1 LSATQLQAQLAVV
14 ILASV
19 FLFGKWLRLTSD
31 TRSRHWIT
39 ASAGA
44 SVAYVWLHVIPE
56 LSEAQGTF
64 TSITRDMR
72 LPMPEFRIYLS
83 GLLGFVLF
91 YGLEHM
97 SWSSR
102 VDPAGRESRQ
112 TARENLIYKL
122 RLGGFVAYGG
132 LVSYLMV
139 RDSERGLLSLL
150 TYLLAMGLHFVVVN
164 HSFGE
169 EYGDKYDRGGRWL
182 LAFAVLGGGFVGKF
196 ALLPEHT
203 ILTLL
208 GFVAGAVIENNTMM
222 ELAKGKGGRF
232 WAFFAGAMGYS
243 LLLVAI

>member
-19 FLFGKWLRLTSD
+19 FLFGKWLRLRSES
-31 TRSRHWIT
+31 RSRNWIT

-44 SVAYVWLHVIPE
+44 SVAYVWLHIIPE
-56 LSEAQGTF
+56 LSEAQGNF
-64 TSITRDMR
+64 TSMTRDMR
-72 LPMPEFRIYLS
+72 LPLPEFRIYLS

-97 SWSSR
+97 SWSR
-102 VDPAGRESRQ
+102 VDLAGRDTGQ
-112 TARENLIYKL
+112 AGRENLIYKL

-150 TYLLAMGLHFVVVN
+150 IYLLAMGLHFIVVN

-182 LAFAVLGGGFVGKF
+182 LAFAVLAGGFVGKF

>member
-1 LSATQLQAQLAVV
+1 MSATQLQAQLAVV

-19 FLFGKWLRLTSD
+19 FLFGKWLRLRSES
-31 TRSRHWIT
+31 RSRNWIT

-44 SVAYVWLHVIPE
+44 SVAYVWLHIIPE
-56 LSEAQGTF
+56 LSEAQGNF
-64 TSITRDMR
+64 TSMTRDMR
-72 LPMPEFRIYLS
+72 LPLPEFRIYLS

-97 SWSSR
+97 SWSR
-102 VDPAGRESRQ
+102 VDLAGRDTGQ
-112 TARENLIYKL
+112 AGRENLIYKL

-150 TYLLAMGLHFVVVN
+150 IYLLAMGLHFIVVN

-182 LAFAVLGGGFVGKF
+182 LAFAVLAGGFVGKF

>member
-1 LSATQLQAQLAVV
+1 MSATPLLTQLAVV
-14 ILASV
+14 LLASV
-19 FLFGKWLRLTSD
+19 FLCGKWLRLRSES
-31 TRSRHWIT
+31 RSRHWIT

-44 SVAYVWLHVIPE
+44 SVAYVWLHIIPE

-64 TSITRDMR
+64 TSLTRDMG
-72 LPMPEFRIYLS
+72 LPLPEFRIYLS
-83 GLLGFVLF
+83 ALFGFVLF

-97 SWSSR
+97 SWPRIHLGGGASGQ
-102 VDPAGRESRQ
+102 AG
-112 TARENLIYKL
+112 RENLIYKV

-139 RDSERGLLSLL
+139 RDSNRGLLSLL
-150 TYLLAMGLHFVVVN
+150 TFFLAMGLHFIVVN
-164 HSFGE
+164 HSFSE
-169 EYGDKYDRGGRWL
+169 EYGDKYDRSGRWL
-182 LAFAVLGGGFVGKF
+182 LAAAVLAGGLIGQF

-222 ELAKGKGGRF
+222 ELAKGKGGQF

>member
-1 LSATQLQAQLAVV
+1 
-14 ILASV
+14 
-19 FLFGKWLRLTSD
+19 
-31 TRSRHWIT
+31 
-39 ASAGA
+39 
-44 SVAYVWLHVIPE
+44 
-56 LSEAQGTF
+56 
-64 TSITRDMR
+64 
-72 LPMPEFRIYLS
+72 MPEFRIYLS
-83 GLLGFVLF
+83 ALFGFVLF

-97 SWSSR
+97 NWSHAELVGKGSQ
-102 VDPAGRESRQ
+102 PTGRED
-112 TARENLIYKL
+112 LIYKL

-150 TYLLAMGLHFVVVN
+150 TYLIAMGLHFIVVN

-182 LAFAVLGGGFVGKF
+182 LAFAVLAGGFIGKF
-196 ALLPEHT
+196 AILPEHA

-243 LLLVAI
+243 LLLVLI

>member
-1 LSATQLQAQLAVV
+1 MSATQLQTQLAVV

-19 FLFGKWLRLTSD
+19 FLFGKWLRLRSES
-31 TRSRHWIT
+31 RSRHWIT

-44 SVAYVWLHVIPE
+44 SVAYVWLHIIPE

-72 LPMPEFRIYLS
+72 LPMPEFRIYLA

-97 SWSSR
+97 SWSR
-102 VDPAGRESRQ
+102 VDLAGRASGQ
-112 TARENLIYKL
+112 TGRENLIYKL

-132 LVSYLMV
+132 LDSYLMV
-139 RDSERGLLSLL
+139 RDSERGPLSLL
-150 TYLLAMGLHFVVVN
+150 TYLIAMGLHFIVVN

-182 LAFAVLGGGFVGKF
+182 LAFAVLAGGFIGKF

>member
-1 LSATQLQAQLAVV
+1 LSATQLQTQLAVV
-14 ILASV
+14 ILGSV
-19 FLFGKWLRLTSD
+19 FLFGKWLRLRSES
-31 TRSRHWIT
+31 RSRNWIT

-44 SVAYVWLHVIPE
+44 SVAYVWLHIIPE
-56 LSEAQGTF
+56 LSEAQGNF
-64 TSITRDMR
+64 TSMTRDMR
-72 LPMPEFRIYLS
+72 LPLPEFRIYLS

-97 SWSSR
+97 SWAR
-102 VDPAGRESRQ
+102 VDLAGRNAGQ
-112 TARENLIYKL
+112 ALRENLIYKL
-122 RLGGFVAYGG
+122 RLGGFVAYDG

-150 TYLLAMGLHFVVVN
+150 IYLLAMGLHFIVVN

-182 LAFAVLGGGFVGKF
+182 LAFAVLAGGFIGKF

-232 WAFFAGAMGYS
+232 WAFFAGAMAYS

>member
-1 LSATQLQAQLAVV
+1 MSATQLQTQLAVV

-19 FLFGKWLRLTSD
+19 FLFGKWLRLRSES
-31 TRSRHWIT
+31 RSRHWIT

-44 SVAYVWLHVIPE
+44 SVAYVWLHIIPE

-72 LPMPEFRIYLS
+72 LPMPEFRIYLA

-97 SWSSR
+97 SWSR
-102 VDPAGRESRQ
+102 VDLAGRASGQ
-112 TARENLIYKL
+112 TGRENLIYKL

-139 RDSERGLLSLL
+139 RDSERGPLSLL
-150 TYLLAMGLHFVVVN
+150 TYLIAMGLHFIVVN

-182 LAFAVLGGGFVGKF
+182 LAFAVLAGGFIGKF

>member
-1 LSATQLQAQLAVV
+1 LAATQLQTQLAVV
-14 ILASV
+14 MLASV
-19 FLFGKWLRLTSD
+19 FVFGKWLRLRSES
-31 TRSRHWIT
+31 RSRHWIT

-44 SVAYVWLHVIPE
+44 SVAYVWLHIIPE

-64 TSITRDMR
+64 TSLTQDMR
-72 LPMPEFRIYLS
+72 LPLPEFRIYLS
-83 GLLGFVLF
+83 ALFGFVLF

-97 SWSSR
+97 SWPNVR
-102 VDPAGRESRQ
+102 LAGRDTGQ
-112 TARENLIYKL
+112 TGRENPIYKV

-139 RDSERGLLSLL
+139 RDSNRGILSLL
-150 TYLLAMGLHFVVVN
+150 TFFLAMGLHFVVVN

-169 EYGDKYDRGGRWL
+169 EYGDKYDRSGRWL
-182 LAFAVLGGGFVGKF
+182 LAFAVLAGGFIGTF

-222 ELAKGKGGRF
+222 ELAKGKGGQF

-243 LLLVAI
+243 LLLLAI

>member
-1 LSATQLQAQLAVV
+1 LSATQLQTQLAVV

-19 FLFGKWLRLTSD
+19 FLLGKWLRLRSES
-31 TRSRHWIT
+31 RSRHWIT

-44 SVAYVWLHVIPE
+44 SVAYVWLHIIPE
-56 LSEAQGTF
+56 LCEAQGAF
-64 TSITRDMR
+64 INMTRDMR

-83 GLLGFVLF
+83 ALLGFVVF

-97 SWSSR
+97 SWSR
-102 VDPAGRESRQ
+102 VELAGKDGPATG
-112 TARENLIYKL
+112 RENLIYKL

-150 TYLLAMGLHFVVVN
+150 TYLIAMGLHFIVVN

-182 LAFAVLGGGFVGKF
+182 LAAAVLTGGVIGNF
-196 ALLPEHT
+196 ALLPEPI

-222 ELAKGKGGRF
+222 ELAKGKGGQF

>member
-1 LSATQLQAQLAVV
+1 LSATQLQTQLAVV

-19 FLFGKWLRLTSD
+19 FLFGKWLRFKSES
-31 TRSRHWIT
+31 RSRHWIT

-56 LSEAQGTF
+56 LCEAQSTF
-64 TSITRDMR
+64 TSMTRDMR
-72 LPMPEFRIYLS
+72 LPLPEFRIYLS
-83 GLLGFVLF
+83 ALFGFVLF
-91 YGLEHM
+91 YGLEYM
-97 SWSSR
+97 SWSR
-102 VDPAGRESRQ
+102 VEPVGKGSEPTGRQ
-112 TARENLIYKL
+112 DLIYKL

-150 TYLLAMGLHFVVVN
+150 TYLIAMGLHFIVVN

-182 LAFAVLGGGFVGKF
+182 LAFAVLAGGFIGKF
-196 ALLPEHT
+196 AILPEHT

-243 LLLVAI
+243 LLLVLI

>member
-1 LSATQLQAQLAVV
+1 LSATQLQTQLAVV
-14 ILASV
+14 LLASV
-19 FLFGKWLRLTSD
+19 FLFGKWLRLKSES
-31 TRSRHWIT
+31 RSRHWIT

-56 LSEAQGTF
+56 LCEAQGTF
-64 TSITRDMR
+64 TSMTRDMR
-72 LPMPEFRIYLS
+72 LPLPEFRIYLS
-83 GLLGFVLF
+83 ALLGFVLF

-97 SWSSR
+97 SWPR
-102 VDPAGRESRQ
+102 VHPPGTETGQ
-112 TARENLIYKL
+112 PGRENLIYKV

-139 RDSERGLLSLL
+139 RDSNRGLLSLL
-150 TYLLAMGLHFVVVN
+150 TFFLAMGLHFIVVN
-164 HSFGE
+164 HSFNE
-169 EYGDKYDRGGRWL
+169 EYGDTYDRSGRWL
-182 LAFAVLGGGFVGKF
+182 LAFAVLTGGFIGNF
-196 ALLPEHT
+196 ALLPEQT

-222 ELAKGKGGRF
+222 ELAKGKGGQF

>member
-1 LSATQLQAQLAVV
+1 LSATQLQTQLAVV

-19 FLFGKWLRLTSD
+19 FLFGKWLRLRSES
-31 TRSRHWIT
+31 RSRHWIT

-44 SVAYVWLHVIPE
+44 SVAYVWLHIIPE
-56 LSEAQGTF
+56 LCEAQGAF
-64 TSITRDMR
+64 TSMTRDMR
-72 LPMPEFRIYLS
+72 LPLPEFRIYLAA
-83 GLLGFVLF
+83 LLGFVLF

-97 SWSSR
+97 SWSR
-102 VDPAGRESRQ
+102 VELVGKDSEPTGRED
-112 TARENLIYKL
+112 LIYKL

-150 TYLLAMGLHFVVVN
+150 TYLIAMGLHFIVVN

-182 LAFAVLGGGFVGKF
+182 LAFAVLAGGFTGKF

-243 LLLVAI
+243 LLLVLI

>member
-1 LSATQLQAQLAVV
+1 LSATQLLTQFAVV

-19 FLFGKWLRLTSD
+19 FLFGKGLKFKSAR
-31 TRSRHWIT
+31 RSRHWIT

-44 SVAYVWLHVIPE
+44 SVAYVWLHIIPE

-64 TSITRDMR
+64 TNITQEMK
-72 LPMPEFRIYLS
+72 LPLPEFRIYLS
-83 GLLGFVLF
+83 ALFGFVLF

-97 SWSSR
+97 SWPG
-102 VDPAGRESRQ
+102 VDLARRDTEQSGRKD
-112 TARENLIYKL
+112 LIYRV

-139 RDSERGLLSLL
+139 RDSNRGPLSLL
-150 TYLLAMGLHFVVVN
+150 TYFVAMSLHFIVVN

-169 EYGDKYDRGGRWL
+169 EYGDKYDRSGRWL
-182 LAFAVLGGGFVGKF
+182 LALAVLAGGFIGNF

-222 ELAKGKGGRF
+222 ELAKGKGGQF
-232 WAFFAGAMGYS
+232 WAFFAGAVGYS

>member
-1 LSATQLQAQLAVV
+1 LSATQLQTQLAVV

-19 FLFGKWLRLTSD
+19 FLLGKWLRLRSES
-31 TRSRHWIT
+31 RSRHWIT

-44 SVAYVWLHVIPE
+44 SVAYVWLHIIPE
-56 LSEAQGTF
+56 LCEAQGAF
-64 TSITRDMR
+64 INMTRDMR
-72 LPMPEFRIYLS
+72 LPMPEFRIYAS
-83 GLLGFVLF
+83 ALLGFVLF

-97 SWSSR
+97 SWSR
-102 VDPAGRESRQ
+102 VDLAGRDGAQ
-112 TARENLIYKL
+112 TGRENLIYRL

-139 RDSERGLLSLL
+139 RGSERGLLSLL
-150 TYLLAMGLHFVVVN
+150 TYLIAMGLHFLVVN

-182 LAFAVLGGGFVGKF
+182 LASAVLTGGFIGNF
-196 ALLPEHT
+196 ALLPEPI

-222 ELAKGKGGRF
+222 ELAKGKGGQF

-243 LLLVAI
+243 LLLMAI

>member
-1 LSATQLQAQLAVV
+1 MSATPLLTQLAVV
-14 ILASV
+14 LLACV
-19 FLFGKWLRLTSD
+19 FLCGKWLRLRSES
-31 TRSRHWIT
+31 RSRHWIT

-44 SVAYVWLHVIPE
+44 SVAYVWLHIIPE

-64 TSITRDMR
+64 TSLTRDMG
-72 LPMPEFRIYLS
+72 LPLPEFRIYLS
-83 GLLGFVLF
+83 ALFGFVLF

-97 SWSSR
+97 SWPRIHLGGGASGQ
-102 VDPAGRESRQ
+102 AG
-112 TARENLIYKL
+112 RENLIYRV

-139 RDSERGLLSLL
+139 RDSNRGLLSLL
-150 TYLLAMGLHFVVVN
+150 TFFLAMGLHFIVVN
-164 HSFGE
+164 HSFNE
-169 EYGDKYDRGGRWL
+169 EYGDTYDRSGRWL
-182 LAFAVLGGGFVGKF
+182 LAFAVLTGGFIGNF
-196 ALLPEHT
+196 ALLPEQT

-222 ELAKGKGGRF
+222 ELAKGKGGQF

>member
-1 LSATQLQAQLAVV
+1 MSATQLQAQLAVV

-19 FLFGKWLRLTSD
+19 FLFGKWLRLRSES
-31 TRSRHWIT
+31 RSRHWIT

-44 SVAYVWLHVIPE
+44 SVAYVWLHIIPE
-56 LSEAQGTF
+56 LSEAQGNF
-64 TSITRDMR
+64 TSMTRDMR
-72 LPMPEFRIYLS
+72 LPLPEFRIYLS

-97 SWSSR
+97 SWSR
-102 VDPAGRESRQ
+102 VDLAGRDGAQ
-112 TARENLIYKL
+112 TGRENLIYRL

-182 LAFAVLGGGFVGKF
+182 LAFAVLAGGFTGKF
-196 ALLPEHT
+196 AILPEHT

>member
-1 LSATQLQAQLAVV
+1 LSATQLQTQLAVL

-19 FLFGKWLRLTSD
+19 FLFGKWLRLRSER
-31 TRSRHWIT
+31 RSRHWIT

-44 SVAYVWLHVIPE
+44 SVAYVWLHIIPE

-64 TSITRDMR
+64 TRITHDMR
-72 LPMPEFRIYLS
+72 LPLPEFRIYLS
-83 GLLGFVLF
+83 ALFGFVLF
-91 YGLEHM
+91 YGLEQM
-97 SWSSR
+97 SWR
-102 VDPAGRESRQ
+102 GVDLARQ
-112 TARENLIYKL
+112 GTGQSGPKDLIYKV

-139 RDSERGLLSLL
+139 RDSNRGPLSLL
-150 TYLLAMGLHFVVVN
+150 TYLLAMGLHFIVVN

-169 EYGDKYDRGGRWL
+169 EYGDKYDRSGRWL
-182 LAFAVLGGGFVGKF
+182 LACAVLAGGFTGKF
-196 ALLPEHT
+196 SLLPEHA

-208 GFVAGAVIENNTMM
+208 GFVAGAVIANNTMM
-222 ELAKGKGGRF
+222 ELVKGKGGQF